1 MTMVLGGGCLLEKY
15 AKNDIIKPNAFGAR
29 EGGDFHFSE
38 EDTVKHAHCSLSCE
52 ELLYVQR
59 D

>member
-29 EGGDFHFSE
+29 EGGDFSE
-38 EDTVKHAHCSLSCE
+38 EDSVNHLH
-52 ELLYVQR
+52 Y
-59 D
+59 